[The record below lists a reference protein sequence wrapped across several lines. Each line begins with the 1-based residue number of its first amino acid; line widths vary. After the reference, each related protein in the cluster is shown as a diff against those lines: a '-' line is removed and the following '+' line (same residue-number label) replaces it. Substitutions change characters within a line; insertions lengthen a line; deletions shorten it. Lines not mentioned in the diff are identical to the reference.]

1 MTENQ
6 ETLEK
11 QVLDLQKQ
19 IESLKREQIEKQE
32 KNREMSVSIEL
43 EIENQNLKII
53 NSNYE
58 KQVAVFKRQNSELM
72 KQLQSSCAMGD
83 KR

>member
-1 MTENQ
+1 
-6 ETLEK
+6 
-11 QVLDLQKQ
+11 
-19 IESLKREQIEKQE
+19 
-32 KNREMSVSIEL
+32 MSVSIEL

-72 KQLQSSCAMGD
+72 KQL
-83 KR
+83 